1 MVLLIDSILKLCY
14 SLGDCE
20 VCSNSTA
27 KYCCP
32 RCEVKTCS
40 LTCVNIHKKE
50 LECDGKKY
58 KTGFKRLEKFNDND
72 MSQGRYLIYFIY
84 F

>member
-1 MVLLIDSILKLCY
+1 MWIKFFIYFHIYLYY

-20 VCSNSTA
+20 VCNNNAA

-40 LTCVNIHKKE
+40 LLCVNIHKKE

-58 KTGFKRLEKFNDND
+58 KTGFKKLDKFNDND
-72 MSQGRYLIYFIY
+72 MSQGI
-84 F
+84 